1 MLKNA
6 DREKRPCWHVEAR
19 AIIANEL
26 DVAHQT
32 LMLRWLTEVLC
43 EDVGAES
50 DRSKPTRNSR
60 LNGHELAFG
69 HRSRCVRRAANR
81 AANPSTNPSTNSSI
95 RHHNRHHRLFD
106 DLIKPHPRTKCAGT
120 ERDQQQ

>member
-6 DREKRPCWHVEAR
+6 DREERPCWHVEAR

-69 HRSRCVRRAANR
+69 HRSRCVRRASNHS
-81 AANPSTNPSTNSSI
+81 ANPSTHSSI

-106 DLIKPHPRTKCAGT
+106 DLIKTHSRTKRTGT
-120 ERDQQQ
+120 ESDQQQ